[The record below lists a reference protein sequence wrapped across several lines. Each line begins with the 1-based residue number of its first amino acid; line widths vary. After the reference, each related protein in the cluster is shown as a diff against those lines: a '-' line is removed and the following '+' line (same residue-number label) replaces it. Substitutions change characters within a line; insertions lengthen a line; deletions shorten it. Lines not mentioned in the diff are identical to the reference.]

1 MFVVRGNTLYKMN
14 PQSLRVE
21 GQTALPDE
29 PRARPLRD
37 GVSPDGTDLRDLP
50 PGTPPRP
57 RIRRP
62 GDAPAAP
69 GAPPVPN
76 R

>member
-1 MFVVRGNTLYKMN
+1 
-14 PQSLRVE
+14 
-21 GQTALPDE
+21 
-29 PRARPLRD
+29 LRD

-50 PGTPPRP
+50 PGAPPRP